1 VFTSRRGCITI
12 MYLKMLKKIAVVY
25 LKHIKL
31 KSLKRISL
39 FIEDDETFSHQNDY
53 TGCSN
58 SNDISKLRQ
67 WLLLH
72 HWHQTLL
79 LSPQMLKKLQK
90 SFSNFGAEGSVWK
103 NFHSITP
110 ANERSLLRKKRLLR
124 NKRRLLRRILH
135 PSSWAWPANVGK
147 YLYSDVFHITVAK

>member
-1 VFTSRRGCITI
+1 

-67 WLLLH
+67 
-72 HWHQTLL
+72 
-79 LSPQMLKKLQK
+79 
-90 SFSNFGAEGSVWK
+90 
-103 NFHSITP
+103 
-110 ANERSLLRKKRLLR
+110 
-124 NKRRLLRRILH
+124 
-135 PSSWAWPANVGK
+135 
-147 YLYSDVFHITVAK
+147 